1 MLPEELTGLNDHG
14 LGLKVLNGS
23 LFFYYGLALEIV
35 EACRSLSPGSQ
46 TTAFGCHR
54 LAPFPDLREVLQVIF
69 FYMLVRLP
77 LELGPEK

>member
-1 MLPEELTGLNDHG
+1 MLPEELTCLNDHG

-23 LFFYYGLALEIV
+23 LFLYGLALEIV

-46 TTAFGCHR
+46 TTAFCCHR

-69 FYMLVRLP
+69 FYMLIRLP